1 MKHTLNGC
9 LKCLVVSF
17 GHWQSFLP
25 VHYACIGFLEFKMNQ
40 KDLETLKRIED
51 KLDAL
56 LDYLNA
62 VNARNAQARAKLEA
76 IMEKN

>member
-1 MKHTLNGC
+1 
-9 LKCLVVSF
+9 
-17 GHWQSFLP
+17 
-25 VHYACIGFLEFKMNQ
+25 MNQ